1 MRITF
6 GSADDYLEFVR
17 TNSGKILV
25 VISAKDFQNNLRTV
39 VNSAE
44 VTDQQLTELL
54 KELSLSSPTDKVT
67 L

>member
-6 GSADDYLEFVR
+6 GSTDDYLEFVR

-25 VISAKDFQNNLRTV
+25 VISAKDFQNKLRTV

-44 VTDQQLTELL
+44 VTEQQLTELL
-54 KELSLSSPTDKVT
+54 KELSLSSPTDKAAI
-67 L
+67 

>member
-6 GSADDYLEFVR
+6 GSADYLEFVR

-25 VISAKDFQNNLRTV
+25 VISAKDLQNNLRTV

-44 VTDQQLTELL
+44 VTEEQLSELL
-54 KELSLSSPTDKVT
+54 KDLSLSSPANKTSI
-67 L
+67 